1 MQTLSISSDPSNV
14 VSVVV
19 TVRNVGEVASGT
31 TVLLFVSSLTS
42 LCYFTRTEAAILH
55 SMRTLIMGLVHQGE
69 PPVAMNRSDTDAKT
83 PATVPQR
90 SNSSFLARFAGF
102 LK

>member
-1 MQTLSISSDPSNV
+1 MQTLSISSDPSNI

-42 LCYFTRTEAAILH
+42 L
-55 SMRTLIMGLVHQGE
+55 
-69 PPVAMNRSDTDAKT
+69 
-83 PATVPQR
+83 
-90 SNSSFLARFAGF
+90 
-102 LK
+102 